1 MPRSKYTVIEKLQIL
16 EEFKTTKQGI
26 RAFAQAHGLSA
37 GTVRKWQS
45 RYERD
50 GLEGLK
56 EPRTNKHYSKG
67 FKLRVVLAY
76 LNGEGSMFELTK
88 RFGLRAHTQLSDW
101 VAMYNRDHQSL
112 TASPSR
118 KQVPTMSRKTTFKE
132 RIEVVDYVTKGK
144 HSYTEAAAHFDV
156 SYQQARSWV
165 IKAREG
171 GYEALV
177 DNRGHRKEKRDLT
190 ELDKAKLRIRQLEAE
205 LKDKELV
212 EAFIKKLQ
220 EIQRK
225 G

>member
-1 MPRSKYTVIEKLQIL
+1 MPRSKHTAQEKLLIL
-16 EEFKTTKQGI
+16 EEFRHSKTSISSFSRQ
-26 RAFAQAHGLSA
+26 HGL
-37 GTVRKWQS
+37 GDRTLQRWQA

-50 GLEGLK
+50 GIKGLEEARKNQHYTRELK
-56 EPRTNKHYSKG
+56 LEA
-67 FKLRVVLAY
+67 VLAY
-76 LNGEGSMFELTK
+76 LSGEGSLAEVTMQ
-88 RFGLRAHTQLSDW
+88 FGLHSSTQLQRW
-101 VAMYNRDHQSL
+101 IAMYNRDHQSL

-118 KQVPTMSRKTTFKE
+118 KQVPTMSRTTTFEE
-132 RIEVVDYVTKGK
+132 RIKVVEYVTKGK

-177 DNRGHRKEKRDLT
+177 DNRGHHKDKRDLT

-212 EAFIKKLQ
+212 EAFVKKLL
-220 EIQRK
+220 EIQHK
-225 G
+225 E